1 MTKTDPNGR
10 RLAAVIKMFN
20 LAPSAVAKAA
30 TVSQPYISRILNPSD
45 PFVGSADFY
54 RRLETVLGKLID
66 QRQQQFF
73 RVAPMAVRSVENA
86 VRDAV
91 ELAA

>member
-10 RLAAVIKMFN
+10 RLAAVIKMFALN
-20 LAPSAVAKAA
+20 PSAVARCGG
-30 TVSQPYISRILNPSD
+30 VSPAYISRILNETD

>member
-1 MTKTDPNGR
+1 MTKNDPNGR
-10 RLAAVIKMFN
+10 RLAAVIKMFGIS
-20 LAPSAVAKAA
+20 PSAIAKAA
-30 TVSQPYISRILNPSD
+30 NVSQPYISRILNESD

-54 RRLETVLGKLID
+54 RRLELVLGKLIE

-86 VRDAV
+86 VRDV
-91 ELAA
+91 DLAA